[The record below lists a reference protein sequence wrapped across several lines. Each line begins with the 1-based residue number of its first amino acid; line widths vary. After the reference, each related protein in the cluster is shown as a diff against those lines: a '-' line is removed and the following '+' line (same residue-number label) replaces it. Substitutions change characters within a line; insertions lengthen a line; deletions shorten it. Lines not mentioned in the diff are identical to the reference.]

1 MQLMFIPRL
10 DALKYAALYGP
21 LRALKLARVA
31 WAVTERD
38 TATCSRNCISNGFK
52 RSTIKH
58 DGASGRVH
66 IDVLHTHLFIHPGSF
81 TLQNRFLESTQLQ
94 LLHQFPKRKPLGSQ
108 PHLRESEGNAKPGS
122 CCVRMRIRVH
132 MLD

>member
-31 WAVTERD
+31 WAVTECD

-66 IDVLHTHLFIHPGSF
+66 IDVLHTHTPLYPYRKFYPSESF
-81 TLQNRFLESTQLQ
+81 
-94 LLHQFPKRKPLGSQ
+94 P
-108 PHLRESEGNAKPGS
+108 
-122 CCVRMRIRVH
+122 RVH
-132 MLD
+132 TAAALASVPKEEAIRLSTASQGE